1 MNDAVVVGGG
11 ISGLVAA
18 CVLAEQGRQVTVIEA
33 EKQLGGLLRKLD
45 YGPHGAFDCGMHNM
59 YETGVHDLD
68 DRELEVISSKY
79 GLQPEGSVSFRELGR
94 RFGLSHEWV
103 RRMSELA
110 LVKVRR
116 SFEKAAKIPSQE
128 HEKRRSRVM
137 ERISRLGQKAIARCH
152 LVRA

>member
-1 MNDAVVVGGG
+1 MRTVNLKRCDASELSTHAHAGNRQEISKLGNPGCVVANANGTVMCGSSRRPALKKSTGP
-11 ISGLVAA
+11 SGKSVARIGVA
-18 CVLAEQGRQVTVIEA
+18 NIQGW
-33 EKQLGGLLRKLD
+33 
-45 YGPHGAFDCGMHNM
+45 
-59 YETGVHDLD
+59 TGD
-68 DRELEVISSKY
+68 
-79 GLQPEGSVSFRELGR
+79 

-116 SFEKAAKIPSQE
+116 SFDKAAKIPSQE

-137 ERISRLGQKAIARCH
+137 ERIARLGSKAVARCQ